1 MSSPKN
7 IIIILLLCLYLI
19 GCSDDI
25 IIDYFP
31 DSRID
36 VENILIVSGENNKT
50 VDHSLF
56 ATFGTPSHLFSDVDS
71 AFINKKILKR
81 VKKAEYKLVDNEA
94 SEGNIEFEVFNY
106 EGYDFNVT
114 LEQIEPIRIT
124 NMSSGDTISKSNL
137 PIIQFNKVEN
147 SWYKCEIQE
156 EINTKDIIK
165 SVDDY
170 YYGKRINDTLNLNNF
185 SIDTLKSNDYYLV
198 IVGSNGRY
206 YPVYENEIEIGEV
219 NFQSFYTYYIKFYL
233 TD

>member
-1 MSSPKN
+1 MSSLKN
-7 IIIILLLCLYLI
+7 IIFILLFCLYLI

-31 DSRID
+31 DPAIA
-36 VENILIVSGENNKT
+36 VENILIVNGENNKI

-56 ATFGTPSHLFSDVDS
+56 VTFGTPSHLFSDVDS
-71 AFINKKILKR
+71 AFINKKKLKR
-81 VKKAEYKLVDNEA
+81 VRKAEYELVDNKA
-94 SEGNIEFEVFNY
+94 GDGNLEFEVFNY
-106 EGYDFNVT
+106 EGYDFNIT
-114 LEQIEPIRIT
+114 LEQIEPIRIL
-124 NMSSGDTISKSNL
+124 NFRNGDTISKSDL

-170 YYGKRINDTLNLNNF
+170 YYGKRVNDTLNLNNF
-185 SIDTLKSNDYYLV
+185 SIDTLKPNDYYLV

-206 YPVYENEIEIGEV
+206 YPVYENEIEIGGV
-219 NFQSFYTYYIKFYL
+219 NFQSFYTYYIKFFL